1 MQDDEEDFLLSL
13 SAEER
18 TSILRRKEKEMDET
32 DPLVRDT
39 GGQEVQRKVLR
50 FPGYRGKG
58 MQIAS
63 LFLCFEWKIAS
74 YRHNEDGC
82 DVSILKIKGDRGT
95 YC

>member
-1 MQDDEEDFLLSL
+1 MQDDEEGFLLSL

-58 MQIAS
+58 VS
-63 LFLCFEWKIAS
+63 ERHLFFWRSKITWGHKILSFKQCGVVDAPHCFEAS
-74 YRHNEDGC
+74 
-82 DVSILKIKGDRGT
+82 
-95 YC
+95 